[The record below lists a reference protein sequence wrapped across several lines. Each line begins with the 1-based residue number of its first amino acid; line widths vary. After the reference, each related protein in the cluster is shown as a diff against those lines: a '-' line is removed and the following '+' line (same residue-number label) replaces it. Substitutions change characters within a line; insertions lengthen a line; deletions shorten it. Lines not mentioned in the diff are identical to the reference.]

1 MENDQEQEVRHTT
14 LLSNLESGAG
24 FFLTAT
30 Y

>member
-1 MENDQEQEVRHTT
+1 MKNDQWKEVRRIT
-14 LLSNLESGAG
+14 LLSNLESDAG